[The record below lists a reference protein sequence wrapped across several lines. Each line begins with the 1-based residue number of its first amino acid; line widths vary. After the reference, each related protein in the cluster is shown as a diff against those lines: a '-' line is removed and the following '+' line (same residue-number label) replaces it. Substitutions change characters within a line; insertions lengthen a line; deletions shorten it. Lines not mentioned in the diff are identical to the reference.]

1 MVPSWTEDGQGYMKM
16 LHITEGRVKRIWGGE
31 YYLSNL
37 YAKKRENFAKCLCD
51 MRGDGPGWC
60 LACAGDR
67 QTLDI
72 YIISLHITLPI
83 LS

>member
-1 MVPSWTEDGQGYMKM
+1 MQ
-16 LHITEGRVKRIWGGE
+16 
-31 YYLSNL
+31 
-37 YAKKRENFAKCLCD
+37 KKENFAKCLCD
-51 MRGDGPGWC
+51 MRGDGAGWC

>member
-37 YAKKRENFAKCLCD
+37 YAKKGKIL
-51 MRGDGPGWC
+51 PSV
-60 LACAGDR
+60 CA
-67 QTLDI
+67 I
-72 YIISLHITLPI
+72 
-83 LS
+83 